1 MAMEYV
7 PIFFDWV
14 EVTGELND
22 QEKGRLIDAIVLYAQ
37 GGEWQERIKG
47 NEKYLFPAFRR
58 QIDRASEIS
67 RVRAQA
73 GRTGAEQREANRSK
87 CMQTD
92 ANAGKEKQTHAN
104 GYKTCKEEE
113 KEKEN
118 EEEYKNKA
126 RESNRA
132 QGPTLDEVRGFCEMT
147 GSKIDPIR
155 FWNYYEARHWM
166 AGHSAITDWKACLRS
181 WERDE
186 KARDKAK
193 TKTVSAQQYTQREY
207 TNEELLAINDDLI
220 EEAREKYG

>member
-87 CMQTD
+87 RMQTD
-92 ANAGKEKQTHAN
+92 ANAG
-104 GYKTCKEEE
+104 KEEE

-118 EEEYKNKA
+118 EEEYKNKE

-186 KARDKAK
+186 NARAK

-207 TNEELLAINDDLI
+207 TEEEWAQIMRDYDNDLI